1 MTGRAGHCLRFFSVL
16 GAEYVF
22 SYIFSIDASD
32 AQSYAA
38 TEKRR
43 TLNLKKK
50 FAILTAAFL
59 LLLPFSV
66 SAAEPDSGIAVNT
79 ASESAPKDRDTAPH
93 REPVRQSA
101 LTEEQEA
108 EGWKMIGGYAFPPE
122 ALEGDAGIS
131 MSGMGEFADEDGLV
145 TVTFDADVPDGET
158 EPYVLYFSNVD
169 NYQEYYVELY
179 ASNQYEQNVKL
190 PVGAYYFT
198 GGGPEND
205 YMSVY
210 EVTSPESFV
219 VDKTAPVLVTPV
231 VRPRG
236 YAVANATE
244 AEEEESLPEKES
256 LEQPDVEAEKKSQ
269 TDEHSW
275 QFYLL
280 LALLLVGGG
289 IGVLYVFYKQ
299 QERKN

>member
-1 MTGRAGHCLRFFSVL
+1 M
-16 GAEYVF
+16 
-22 SYIFSIDASD
+22 
-32 AQSYAA
+32 
-38 TEKRR
+38 K
-43 TLNLKKK
+43 NK

-59 LLLPFSV
+59 LLFPFHV

-79 ASESAPKDRDTAPH
+79 ASESASEDGDTAPH
-93 REPVRQSA
+93 RSPVRQSA

-158 EPYVLYFSNVD
+158 EPYILYFSNAD

-190 PVGAYYFT
+190 PAGAYYFT

-256 LEQPDVEAEKKSQ
+256 REQPDVEVEKESQ
-269 TDEHSW
+269 ADGHSW

>member
-1 MTGRAGHCLRFFSVL
+1 MTGKAGHCLRFFSVL
-16 GAEYVF
+16 DVEYVF
-22 SYIFSIDASD
+22 SYIFSIDALD
-32 AQSYAA
+32 ARSYAA

-50 FAILTAAFL
+50 FAILTAVFL
-59 LLLPFSV
+59 LLLPFHV
-66 SAAEPDSGIAVNT
+66 SAAEPDSGIALNT
-79 ASESAPKDRDTAPH
+79 VSESAPEDGDTAPH
-93 REPVRQSA
+93 RSPVRQSA
-101 LTEEQEA
+101 LTKEQEA

-145 TVTFDADVPDGET
+145 TVTFDADVPDEET
-158 EPYVLYFSNVD
+158 EPYILYFSNAN

-179 ASNQYEQNVKL
+179 ASNQYEQKVKL
-190 PVGAYYFT
+190 PAGAYYFT

-244 AEEEESLPEKES
+244 AEEDESLPEKES
-256 LEQPDVEAEKKSQ
+256 WEQPDVEVEKESQ
-269 TDEHSW
+269 ADEHSW

>member
-1 MTGRAGHCLRFFSVL
+1 M
-16 GAEYVF
+16 
-22 SYIFSIDASD
+22 
-32 AQSYAA
+32 
-38 TEKRR
+38 
-43 TLNLKKK
+43 KKK

-179 ASNQYEQNVKL
+179 ASNQYEQKVKL
-190 PVGAYYFT
+190 PAGAYYFT

>member
-1 MTGRAGHCLRFFSVL
+1 MTGKAGHCLRFFSVL
-16 GAEYVF
+16 DVEYVF
-22 SYIFSIDASD
+22 SYIFSIDALD
-32 AQSYAA
+32 ARSYAA

-50 FAILTAAFL
+50 FAILTAVFL
-59 LLLPFSV
+59 LLLPFHV
-66 SAAEPDSGIAVNT
+66 SAAELDSGIALNT
-79 ASESAPKDRDTAPH
+79 ASESAPEDGDTAPH
-93 REPVRQSA
+93 RSPVRQSA
-101 LTEEQEA
+101 LTKEQEA

-145 TVTFDADVPDGET
+145 TVTFDADVPDEET
-158 EPYVLYFSNVD
+158 EPYILYFSNAN

-179 ASNQYEQNVKL
+179 ASNQYEQKVKL
-190 PVGAYYFT
+190 PAGAYYFT

-244 AEEEESLPEKES
+244 AEEDESLPEKES
-256 LEQPDVEAEKKSQ
+256 REQPDVEVEKESQ
-269 TDEHSW
+269 ADGHSW

>member
-1 MTGRAGHCLRFFSVL
+1 MTGKAGHCLRFFSVL
-16 GAEYVF
+16 DVEYVF
-22 SYIFSIDASD
+22 SYIFSIDALD
-32 AQSYAA
+32 ARSYAA

-50 FAILTAAFL
+50 FAILTAVFL
-59 LLLPFSV
+59 LLLPFHV
-66 SAAEPDSGIAVNT
+66 SAAEPDSGIALNT
-79 ASESAPKDRDTAPH
+79 ASESAPEDGDTAPH
-93 REPVRQSA
+93 RSPVRQSA
-101 LTEEQEA
+101 LTKEQEA

-145 TVTFDADVPDGET
+145 TVTFDADVPDEET
-158 EPYVLYFSNVD
+158 EPYILYFSNAN

-179 ASNQYEQNVKL
+179 ASNQYEQKVKL
-190 PVGAYYFT
+190 PAGAYYFT

-244 AEEEESLPEKES
+244 AEEDESLPEKES
-256 LEQPDVEAEKKSQ
+256 WEQPDVEVEKESQ
-269 TDEHSW
+269 ADEHSW

>member
-1 MTGRAGHCLRFFSVL
+1 
-16 GAEYVF
+16 
-22 SYIFSIDASD
+22 
-32 AQSYAA
+32 
-38 TEKRR
+38 
-43 TLNLKKK
+43 
-50 FAILTAAFL
+50 
-59 LLLPFSV
+59 
-66 SAAEPDSGIAVNT
+66 
-79 ASESAPKDRDTAPH
+79 
-93 REPVRQSA
+93 
-101 LTEEQEA
+101 
-108 EGWKMIGGYAFPPE
+108 
-122 ALEGDAGIS
+122 
-131 MSGMGEFADEDGLV
+131 
-145 TVTFDADVPDGET
+145 
-158 EPYVLYFSNVD
+158 
-169 NYQEYYVELY
+169 
-179 ASNQYEQNVKL
+179 
-190 PVGAYYFT
+190 
-198 GGGPEND
+198 
-205 YMSVY
+205 MSVY

>member
-1 MTGRAGHCLRFFSVL
+1 MTGKAGHCLRFFSVL
-16 GAEYVF
+16 DVEYVF
-22 SYIFSIDASD
+22 SYIFSIDALD
-32 AQSYAA
+32 ARSYAA

-50 FAILTAAFL
+50 FAILTAVFL
-59 LLLPFSV
+59 LLLPFHV
-66 SAAEPDSGIAVNT
+66 SAAEPDSGIALNT
-79 ASESAPKDRDTAPH
+79 ASESTPEDGDTAPH
-93 REPVRQSA
+93 RSPVRQSA
-101 LTEEQEA
+101 LTKEQEA

-131 MSGMGEFADEDGLV
+131 MSGMGEFSDEDGLV
-145 TVTFDADVPDGET
+145 TVTFDADAPDGET
-158 EPYVLYFSNVD
+158 EPYILYFSNAD

-179 ASNQYEQNVKL
+179 ASNQYEQKVKL
-190 PVGAYYFT
+190 PAGAYYFT

-244 AEEEESLPEKES
+244 AEEDESLPEKES
-256 LEQPDVEAEKKSQ
+256 REQPDVEVEKESQ
-269 TDEHSW
+269 ADEHSW